1 MCYNMKKEM
10 TEDQLKQ
17 AIAYLLTTVN
27 PKKVNGDCA
36 QAAIKDPELATRFEE
51 FLDGY
56 EVKQSALPTFTLEPG
71 DRPFTVD
78 YGMTFDQ
85 MIAACRCDCVNSDL
99 TKARFPIKGD
109 GKVEFESKLLGFDKS
124 ISSDEVVVIIRSAD
138 KARPWEPAQT
148 EHLLAFGAVYPDEQR
163 KYLIAA
169 LGSVGEVLGDRL
181 VPCLSRSGSERFLCL
196 CWFNDVWVSH
206 CRFLAVR
213 KKVS

>member
-1 MCYNMKKEM
+1 MKEM
-10 TEDQLKQ
+10 TQEQLKQ

-27 PKKVNGDCA
+27 PKKVNGDRA

-56 EVKQSALPTFTLEPG
+56 EVRQPALPTITLEPG

-85 MIAACRCDCVNSDL
+85 MIAACRCNWVNSDL
-99 TKARFPIKGD
+99 TKASFPIKGD

-124 ISSDEVVVIIRSAD
+124 ISSDEVVAIIRSAD
-138 KARPWEPAQT
+138 KACPWEPAQT
-148 EHLLAFGAVYPDEQR
+148 EHLLAFGAAYPDEQR
-163 KYLIAA
+163 KYPIIA
-169 LGSVGEVLGDRL
+169 LGSVGKVGGRRC
-181 VPCLSRSGSERFLCL
+181 VPYLRRDGSERDLSL
-196 CWFNDVWVSH
+196 YWWGLDWFSH
-206 CRFLAVR
+206 DRFLAVR